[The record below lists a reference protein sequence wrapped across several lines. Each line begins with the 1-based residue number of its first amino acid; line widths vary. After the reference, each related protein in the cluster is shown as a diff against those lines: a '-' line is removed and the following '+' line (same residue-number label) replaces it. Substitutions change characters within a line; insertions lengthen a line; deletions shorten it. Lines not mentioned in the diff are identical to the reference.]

1 MVLAGVLPD
10 LLRSSSVERLDL
22 RPFRLAEVHE
32 QLSWMAVKE
41 GDARAVLDVT
51 IGQSVVRPRGPRR
64 WPTHVGSGPAAAHR
78 TRRRPCPAR

>member
-1 MVLAGVLPD
+1 MIASWPW
-10 LLRSSSVERLDL
+10 LRSFCQALKTASRVVVGSPARAPVE
-22 RPFRLAEVHE
+22 
-32 QLSWMAVKE
+32 E

-51 IGQSVVRPRGPRR
+51 NGQSVVRPRGPRR